1 MLSLASLSVSLHSL
15 VMESSSDNAEECNSN
30 ESGWTMYLGSPV
42 NSDDLKANGSKG
54 SNVGSGCSN
63 GKSKNDD
70 MDSEDGD
77 YDSLASDA
85 STGPAQV
92 KVLNGKEKKIHE
104 KRDNSVHEHD
114 SGEQGEIRTKLANSC
129 DKKAGKMKK
138 GEEKTTR
145 RGHNKRRSS
154 CSSRTSFFR

>member
-1 MLSLASLSVSLHSL
+1 
-15 VMESSSDNAEECNSN
+15 MESSQLTGDNAEECNSN

-42 NSDDLKANGSKG
+42 NSDGVKDYGSKE

-63 GKSKNDD
+63 GTSRNDD
-70 MDSEDGD
+70 VDYGDRD

-85 STGPAQV
+85 STGPAHV
-92 KVLNGKEKKIHE
+92 KVLNGKEKKSHE
-104 KRDNSVHEHD
+104 KRDNPIHEHGSD
-114 SGEQGEIRTKLANSC
+114 ERDEKSTKLPNSC
-129 DKKAGKMKK
+129 DKKASKMKK
-138 GEEKTTR
+138 EEKTTR